1 MDFCPYVAS
10 ASYILE
16 ACSALVLYHS
26 FVDALGHDAQPQQAM
41 ERLQEAMAIG

>member
-16 ACSALVLYHS
+16 ACSALVLYHQM
-26 FVDALGHDAQPQQAM
+26 DALGHDAQPQQAM